1 MTGDGTEVTSNLIV
15 EENGMK
21 LLIKQRVFS
30 WTDTYDVYDEAGN
43 PKYFVKAEFFTLGHQ
58 IHVYDMNH
66 NEIGA
71 VKERG
76 FICFRFLIL
85 KLAEEILE
93 QYRRNL
99 HSLSQSMTLITTAGD
114 VREIFSH
121 GIMMYIP
128 VAAWRCIFQKKCCIG
143 EIHM

>member
-71 VKERG
+71 VKERVFHLLPVFDIEIG
-76 FICFRFLIL
+76 GREGSDFL
-85 KLAEEILE
+85 
-93 QYRRNL
+93 
-99 HSLSQSMTLITTAGD
+99 
-114 VREIFSH
+114 
-121 GIMMYIP
+121 
-128 VAAWRCIFQKKCCIG
+128 
-143 EIHM
+143 